1 MRPALELLR
10 GERRARI
17 FFAAHVQSALGTG
30 ASYVALLLIAYD
42 RFRSPWA
49 VTCMLL
55 AEFLPSVLLGPLLGA
70 AADRWP
76 RRRLLVAADLLRAGA
91 FLGLA
96 LVGSFGATLALA
108 LVAGVGNALF
118 APTVMAALPSLVER
132 RRLPAATSLFA
143 AVDELGYTAGPALAG
158 VALVFVGPERL
169 LGVNAATFVVSALA
183 LGSLLFTA
191 ASPSEG
197 QEAPGGLRTGLRAV
211 AALGGVRVL
220 LLASTAVVACLGMVN
235 VGELVLA
242 REALGAGPS
251 GYGALVAA
259 MGGGIAVGSLLGSR
273 GGSPLRLRDR
283 YLSGLAVC
291 AAALLVIA
299 VAPSLVL
306 AVPAFFV
313 LGLGNGVAL
322 SHENLI
328 LQTTVPDGL
337 LGRAFGAR
345 NALASAA
352 FVIAFLSAGALASTM
367 GPRPLFALA
376 GAGVLLAWGLAALA
390 LRRAPDPRA
399 GAPRGVAP
407 EGAAG

>member
-1 MRPALELLR
+1 MKAALDLLR
-10 GERRARI
+10 SERRARI

-76 RRRLLVAADLLRAGA
+76 RKRLLVLADLLRAA
-91 FLGLA
+91 TFLALA

-108 LVAGVGNALF
+108 VVAGIGNALF
-118 APTVMAALPSLVER
+118 ASTVMAALPSLVER
-132 RRLPAATSLFA
+132 DRLPAATSLFA
-143 AVDELGYTAGPALAG
+143 AVDELGYTAGPAVAG
-158 VALVFVGPERL
+158 IALLVVGPEAL
-169 LGVNAATFVVSALA
+169 LGANAATFAVSALA
-183 LGSLLFTA
+183 LGRLAFAGA
-191 ASPSEG
+191 ADGS
-197 QEAPGGLRTGLRAV
+197 QAPAGLRAGLRAL
-211 AALGGVRVL
+211 AALRGVRVL
-220 LLASTAVVACLGMVN
+220 LMASTGVVACLGMVN

-242 REALGAGPS
+242 REALGAGNS

-273 GGSPLRLRDR
+273 GGSAARLRVR
-283 YLSGLAVC
+283 YLAGVAVC
-291 AAALLVIA
+291 ALALLGIA

-306 AVPAFFV
+306 ALPGFFV

-322 SHENLI
+322 AHENLI
-328 LQTTVPDGL
+328 LQTTVADGL
-337 LGRAFGAR
+337 LGRVFGAR

-352 FVIAFLSAGALASTM
+352 FVVAFLSAGAFASAV
-367 GPRPLFALA
+367 GPRPLFAVA
-376 GAGVLLAWGLAALA
+376 GTGVLLAWALAVLA
-390 LRRAPDPRA
+390 LRRAPDAGA
-399 GAPRGVAP
+399 GAPRGMTP
-407 EGAAG
+407 EGVTG